1 MLNAAGAAPVMFSVM
16 PIEFTA
22 TEMGFEDGLG
32 GASNSK
38 SSAQYHYILFG
49 KQVDPQ
55 HSWNSGLY
63 FEFDSQRNG
72 GVNRVTKVVLS
83 QHEARFLLGNQETIL
98 VKRPND
104 ENSWQKFV
112 EGVNEVFEELVDQT
126 A

>member
-1 MLNAAGAAPVMFSVM
+1 MAALNVM

-22 TEMGFEDGLG
+22 TEMGFKDGLG

-38 SSAQYHYILFG
+38 ASAPYHYILFG

-72 GVNRVTKVVLS
+72 AVNQVTKVVLGS
-83 QHEARFLLGNQETIL
+83 GEARFVLGERETIL
-98 VKRPND
+98 VRRFEDDN
-104 ENSWQKFV
+104 EWQSFV
-112 EGVNEVFEELVDQT
+112 EGVHEVFGEHVER
-126 A
+126 AA